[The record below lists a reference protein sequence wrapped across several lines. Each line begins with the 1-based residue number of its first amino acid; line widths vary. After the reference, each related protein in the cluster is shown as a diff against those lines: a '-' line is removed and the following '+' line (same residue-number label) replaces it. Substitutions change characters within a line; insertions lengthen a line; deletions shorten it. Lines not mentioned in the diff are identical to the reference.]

1 MKLIFDVYPLLN
13 TNYTGIPQTTW
24 HLVRQFLARKVDCLY
39 TFGYRILSSEE
50 INHLVQ
56 IRSGRDWRRIMIDQA
71 GIQSQRFL
79 TASDL
84 KQRIYFSPHV
94 MSCLTARGLGNARF
108 VHDISSITMPQFHH
122 HDTVLVDNRNLPVDL
137 HLCDSIFTV
146 SESSKTE
153 LIRYLGVPESKITVA
168 YPGVE
173 WMPNQVELA
182 SKVLFEKPYVL
193 VLATQEPRKNLKLVL
208 KYLVQNKARILIS
221 ELNYVFAGP
230 MGWGDSEMDAGMSH
244 ALNELHTT
252 GKLLYTGFVPEEL
265 KLALI
270 QDAAYMIFPAFFEGF
285 GSPVAEALSLGTPV
299 ACSFGGSLP
308 EVGGDAV
315 YYFSPDSL
323 ESMTDAIA
331 SLEIDLK
338 INRKAVRQKAVK
350 QGAKFSWQLF
360 AETVLD
366 NLGTLYA
373 RNAQ

>member
-1 MKLIFDVYPLLN
+1 M
-13 TNYTGIPQTTW
+13 
-24 HLVRQFLARKVDCLY
+24 
-39 TFGYRILSSEE
+39 
-50 INHLVQ
+50 
-56 IRSGRDWRRIMIDQA
+56 
-71 GIQSQRFL
+71 
-79 TASDL
+79 
-84 KQRIYFSPHV
+84 
-94 MSCLTARGLGNARF
+94 
-108 VHDISSITMPQFHH
+108 
-122 HDTVLVDNRNLPVDL
+122 
-137 HLCDSIFTV
+137 
-146 SESSKTE
+146 
-153 LIRYLGVPESKITVA
+153 
-168 YPGVE
+168 
-173 WMPNQVELA
+173 
-182 SKVLFEKPYVL
+182 L

-221 ELNYVFAGP
+221 ELYYVFAGP

>member
-13 TNYTGIPQTTW
+13 THYTGIPQTTW
-24 HLVRQFLARKVDCLY
+24 HLARQFLVRKVDCLY
-39 TFGYRILSSEE
+39 TFGYRVLCAEE

-56 IRSGRDWRRIMIDQA
+56 CRSGRNWRSIFVEQP
-71 GIQSQRFL
+71 GLQSQRFL

-84 KQRIYFSPHV
+84 KERIYFSPHV

-108 VHDISSITMPQFHH
+108 VHDISSVTMPQFHH
-122 HDTVLVDNRNLPVDL
+122 NDTVMIDNRNLPVDL
-137 HLCDSIFTV
+137 KLCDSIFTV
-146 SESSKTE
+146 SESSKAE

-173 WMPNQVELA
+173 WMSNQVELA

-193 VLATQEPRKNLKLVL
+193 VLATREPRKNLKLVL
-208 KYLVQNKARILIS
+208 KYLVKNKAKIIAG

-230 MGWGDSEMDAGMSH
+230 SGWGSSEMEEGMSH
-244 ALNELHTT
+244 ALNELQAS
-252 GKLLYTGFVPEEL
+252 GKLLFAGFVPEEL
-265 KLALI
+265 KLTLI

-308 EVGGDAV
+308 EVGGDAA

-323 ESMTDAIA
+323 LSMTDAIA

-338 INRKAVRQKAVK
+338 IDRRAVRLKASK
-350 QGAKFSWQLF
+350 QGEKFSWQTF
-360 AETVLD
+360 TDTVLE
-366 NLGTLYA
+366 NLGALYA
-373 RNAQ
+373 RNAK